1 VLSLLETH
9 DKQYVAV
16 MSEKKGC
23 VNSALLI
30 EEVVGYLLA
39 TYKGRFVLCEETHIK
54 EVILEKD
61 LAILRAKEYSVT
73 ADKVVLCTNGFE
85 KFSIINNAGA
95 DIDTKFHHM
104 VRGKVGYMA
113 GYLEEL
119 KHPPIALAFYDQTAE
134 DIES

>member
-1 VLSLLETH
+1 
-9 DKQYVAV
+9 
-16 MSEKKGC
+16 M
-23 VNSALLI
+23 
-30 EEVVGYLLA
+30 
-39 TYKGRFVLCEETHIK
+39 
-54 EVILEKD
+54 
-61 LAILRAKEYSVT
+61 RAKEYSIT

-119 KHPPIALAFYDQTAE
+119 KHPPIALAFYDQTADDVASVE
-134 DIES
+134 DPYDQKTIYLYDT